1 MANEL
6 KQMKKY
12 FIQSQF
18 GMAVR
23 GLAIIEC
30 SHVQKDKPGK
40 ETDLSEQ
47 MPLTG
52 TQDNKGEFMAFE

>member
-1 MANEL
+1 MV
-6 KQMKKY
+6 
-12 FIQSQF
+12 
-18 GMAVR
+18 VR